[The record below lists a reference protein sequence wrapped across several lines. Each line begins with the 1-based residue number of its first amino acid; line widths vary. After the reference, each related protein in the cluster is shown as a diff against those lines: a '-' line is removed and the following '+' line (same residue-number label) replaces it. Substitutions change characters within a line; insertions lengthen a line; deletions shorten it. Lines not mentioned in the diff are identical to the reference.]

1 MSKRLLFLRLL
12 VLSLI
17 SSSFAFFFLP
27 ALHQAHAST
36 SRSLVLVGGNLQDN
50 DAAVYNKIIS
60 LAGGTSSARIGIIT
74 AASIPR
80 SQDPNAGTSSA
91 SNSYDN
97 AQYYI
102 NLFKNTYHAYD
113 AQWIPIDLDSISNN
127 SSQTVVNQIN
137 SMTGF
142 FFGGGDQSRLITCFY
157 SSGRTDSPALA
168 AIRAKYN
175 NGAVISG
182 SSAGTEVQSTPMVTG
197 GESYDGLAYGS
208 HTYVSTTYPDDLSY
222 DPQGGFNFF
231 QYGLVDA
238 HYSQRGRQGR
248 MIRLL
253 SDTSTTMGYGV
264 DEDTALVVVNAD
276 TSSAQLQVLGTG
288 GVTIV
293 DLSHATV
300 GSGSDFTLTGARLSY
315 LTPGDTYNF
324 STKTASI
331 ASWKSSLAGH
341 EQYST
346 PMSPTDDIFS
356 SPNNTASGGGRANP
370 LEFVIVANDLFNS
383 RSSST
388 YGLTYESGPTF
399 KVTLTKS
406 SSSGYKGTQSGTTYA
421 SYVNLKVDISIY

>member
-1 MSKRLLFLRLL
+1 MRKH
-12 VLSLI
+12 
-17 SSSFAFFFLP
+17 FLP
-27 ALHQAHAST
+27 LLLIISFLLSGFVSLFITTAHPVYAT
-36 SRSLVLVGGNLQDN
+36 ASRSLVLVGGGLQDTN
-50 DAAVYNKIIS
+50 AAVYNKIIS
-60 LAGGTSSARIGIIT
+60 LAGGTSSARIGVIT
-74 AASIPR
+74 AASIPQ

-102 NLFKNTYHAYD
+102 NLFKNTYGAYD
-113 AQWIPIDLDSISNN
+113 AQWIPIDLDHISNN

-142 FFGGGDQSRLITCFY
+142 FIGGGDQSRLITCFFN
-157 SSGRTDSPALA
+157 SGRTDSPALA
-168 AIRAKYN
+168 ALRSKYN
-175 NGAVISG
+175 NGAVVAG
-182 SSAGTEVQSTPMVTG
+182 SSAGTEIQSQPMVTG
-197 GESYDGLAYGS
+197 GESYDALKDGA
-208 HTYVSTTYPDDLSY
+208 HTSISTSYPDDLSY

-231 QYGLVDA
+231 QYGLLDA
-238 HYSQRGRQGR
+238 HYGQRGRQGR

-253 SDTSTTMGYGV
+253 SDTSNTRGYGI

-276 TSSAQLQVLGTG
+276 TSSAQIQVLGTG

-293 DLSHATV
+293 DLSNASRGT
-300 GSGSDFTLTGARLSY
+300 GSDFTLSGARFTY
-315 LTPGDTYNF
+315 LTTGDTYNL
-324 STKTASI
+324 SSKSASI

-356 SPNNTASGGGRANP
+356 SPNNTDSSGNRYNP
-370 LEFVIVANDLFNS
+370 LEFSIVANDLFNS

-406 SSSGYKGTQSGTTYA
+406 SSSGYKGTQSGTTYY
-421 SYVNLKVDISIY
+421 SYINLKVDISIY